1 MEYARQA
8 LIKLYALFEG
18 LENIGIAEPYIIS
31 IADEFQNLVNIIRY
45 QNRQIEELKAEL
57 ELANSVFSTLNTDVI
72 HMRSTLSNVLHPKKP
87 KKIEE
92 LF

>member
-18 LENIGIAEPYIIS
+18 LENIGIVEPYIIS
-31 IADEFQNLVNIIRY
+31 IADEFQKLVNVIRY
-45 QNRQIEELKAEL
+45 QDRQIQELRAEL
-57 ELANSVFSTLNTDVI
+57 EMANSVFATLNTDVI
-72 HMRSTLSNVLHPKKP
+72 HMRSTLSHILHPIKP

-92 LF
+92 LD